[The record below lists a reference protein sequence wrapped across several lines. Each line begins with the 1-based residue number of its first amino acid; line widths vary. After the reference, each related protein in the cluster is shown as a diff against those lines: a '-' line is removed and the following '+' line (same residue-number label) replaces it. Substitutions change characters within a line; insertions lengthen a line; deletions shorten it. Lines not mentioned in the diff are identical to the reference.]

1 MAHLII
7 EKVFDGRSIEE
18 ACNYYKT
25 EYETIF
31 EDSVNEIGLLLRLPE
46 NAIALRRLNLKMKDA
61 LAKLAQVVIN
71 NGLTVDSC
79 EYDFRLAEWTEA
91 GESVTLGSRA
101 DMLLSDSNGGKVIFD
116 FKYSSSKS
124 RKSEVEENRALQLE
138 VYRYMAKQ
146 EFGMDTN
153 VRVAYILLPDV
164 TILTADKFKDVDVI
178 QLKQERCNA
187 NVIAEVAK
195 SYKFRWNQL
204 KAGNI
209 ERVEGCS
216 VGTGEY
222 AEHETDQGL
231 FPLSEYKGIYS
242 ENKFDK
248 GYKNLK

>member
-1 MAHLII
+1 
-7 EKVFDGRSIEE
+7 
-18 ACNYYKT
+18 
-25 EYETIF
+25 
-31 EDSVNEIGLLLRLPE
+31 
-46 NAIALRRLNLKMKDA
+46 
-61 LAKLAQVVIN
+61 
-71 NGLTVDSC
+71 
-79 EYDFRLAEWTEA
+79 
-91 GESVTLGSRA
+91 
-101 DMLLSDSNGGKVIFD
+101 
-116 FKYSSSKS
+116 
-124 RKSEVEENRALQLE
+124 
-138 VYRYMAKQ
+138 MAKQ

-187 NVIAEVAK
+187 NVIAEAAK

-204 KAGNI
+204 KAGKI

-222 AEHETDQGL
+222 AEHEAAQGL
-231 FPLSEYKGIYS
+231 FPLSEYDKKYS